1 MKKNSYSIKKPKWG
15 LIALTA
21 VFVCLFG
28 NGAVA
33 QVTNTNYHWGGTV
46 DNSWSNINN
55 WSKTGRYV
63 HTADFA
69 SGSTTI
75 TIVTANLQGAA
86 PTTVLAV
93 GHAIVGPGIPANTTV
108 TAFSATPATGVTIT
122 LSQATTAAGSAAIIQ
137 TYLKSTTLPA
147 ATTGNSTLGTTS
159 TVIIDNATLGSPV
172 ITTNPA
178 ASIILMRNQF
188 GPSSGTTLTIN
199 SGASLTV
206 NHYAASPVSLA
217 GGNIV
222 NNGTL
227 SITSTSVAAS
237 TGIVCVTPT
246 AAPSVATEYGY
257 SGSGALNINLSASTT
272 ANSAGVSVTSLN
284 ANTTYKMLFDGTTS
298 ISLGSTATSFALRT
312 AGGVNASSLIVG
324 GTGFTIGTV
333 GSPVNGGLLSLGA
346 QSSVTVNSGTTLT
359 LNSASTNITRAI
371 TSFSSSAVATNFT
384 NNGTINIQGA
394 STNSG
399 LFFSTGTSASAVPF
413 NINNV
418 GTLNLNMSCSGI
430 ATAVLATGNG
440 GGAGATG
447 TAVNINNSGSLT
459 LKNTSTATGTGFAIL
474 GSNTGEAPAVI
485 ITNSGTLNLEGT
497 VASYGLK
504 TSIINSGILNTNGE
518 LRSFSAITNAN
529 GASINFVRTAATA
542 TSKLVTFNV
551 VSPSTTSAT
560 AGATF
565 SLEGNTYTV
574 IFQKFA
580 AAFGTTLYTSVI
592 SSADTSALSQSGTL
606 TYVSGTASG
615 NIAYAPTEAVVGPPA
630 VEAVAGF
637 SASSVS
643 GALTSGT
650 ANSGTINT
658 DTASNLNTLSG
669 VSSTSSTSVIAPG
682 GSSGKGIAD
691 FKRYSW
697 LILNGKVQ
705 IQVSGNTTAGVDY
718 DQLNNS
724 FDYGGIDISNAVLDL
739 TGIYTPSA
747 DLATPIDIMNT
758 GTITPLIG
766 TFASVTGL
774 GTGWSVVYNYPNGEL
789 INSETSLPYV
799 PSRANGGKV
808 QLVYATPAPPT
819 ITQLSSNG
827 TDTITQGCTGST
839 LVILGTNFTG
849 TTGVTVNGVALTG
862 VTINSNTK
870 ITAVLPTEATSGQ
883 VVVTNAV
890 SPSTST
896 AAFTVVANTTTITAI
911 NACDSYYWANTGTT
925 YTVGGVYTGTTTNCE
940 TQQLNLTI
948 STSTPPPTTT
958 VVVCGSSYV
967 WPSNGVTYT
976 TPGTKTAVVGC
987 VTETLNLSFQSSVI
1001 PTFDAV
1007 TAICTGGSLTALPT
1021 TSTNSIPGT
1030 WSPALNNLTT
1040 TEYTFTPA
1048 EGQCA
1053 STATLTITVNSLP
1066 TATITAGGSTTICAG
1081 DSVTLTAN
1089 EGSSYLWSPGGATT
1103 QSISAATAGDY
1114 TVTVTNSN
1122 SCSATS
1128 ATTTVTLSS
1137 TPATTT
1143 GSVTL
1148 TQYGG
1153 SYTWP
1158 ANGVTYT
1165 ASATET
1171 VVTPCNIATLNLT
1184 IITTQMPSSP
1194 YALCAG
1200 ATVGSTTAGTTLK
1213 FYKDTKA
1220 TTAAFAGTTKLAAI
1234 TYYVTETPVGGT
1246 ESTPRVPITV
1256 TLAALVAP
1264 TTISSTETK
1273 VICKYMGTPNL
1284 VTFTTTPVVGGNGQ
1298 YNWTVPAG
1306 AAIVG
1311 NATGDSIQVSFEEV
1325 TNSIIT
1331 GLPGL
1336 IGSVT
1341 VDSRNDLGCLS
1352 GKPKVLSLI
1361 TKAPSAPKSVVLT
1374 YNGVV
1379 IKKAGNFVGDATK
1392 ALTLTATDISGTADH
1407 HVWSLP
1413 TNTTVV
1419 SGDAN
1424 NDLVITVHLG
1434 NVTASNDALV
1444 FSCASVG
1451 GCGSSTKSLSIARAA
1466 AGTPKAITLTDALS
1480 ATPAVAIK
1488 KLDAYTGSFKTR
1500 ALTLTAT
1507 PNATAGLQA
1516 TSYKWILPAA
1526 ATVVGGSATA
1536 VEGEAN
1542 TYTSE
1547 SNVIS
1552 VNLASVASETSFIFK
1567 VFGVNG
1573 NGISLLSKDLTCT
1586 SALPKAPAAIYAG
1599 TNTSVTGTKFLAYN
1613 PSCGEVTISVPEVFG
1628 VDNDFEIVGVSSGN
1642 TVNLTHT
1649 QGSNTATIDLATAG
1663 GSLLAKSTL
1672 TIRAIAYTATGSV
1685 YKDYIVKFGA
1695 TCSAPVKI
1703 AAEAAVADEF
1713 SVIAY
1718 PNPSAT
1724 EFTIE
1729 SSSKGATNVQ
1739 VYDMTGR
1746 LIENAQTTSNSVQ
1759 VGRNYASGVYNVI
1772 VSQGANVK
1780 TLKVI
1785 KK

>member
-15 LIALTA
+15 LIALMA

-28 NGAVA
+28 NGALA

-63 HTADFA
+63 HTADYA
-69 SGSTTI
+69 SGSTTV
-75 TIVTANLQGAA
+75 TIVTANLQGTV
-86 PTTVLAV
+86 PSTVLAT

-137 TYLKSTTLPA
+137 TYLKSTTLPS

-159 TVIIDNATLGSPV
+159 TVIIDNAALASPV

-178 ASIILMRNQF
+178 ASNVFMRNQF

-227 SITSTSVAAS
+227 SITSTSTGAS
-237 TGIVCVTPT
+237 TGILCIVPT
-246 AAPSVATEYGY
+246 ALPSVATEYGY

-272 ANSAGVSVTSLN
+272 ANSAGVNVTSLN

-312 AGGVNASSLIVG
+312 AGGASASSLIVG
-324 GTGFTIGTV
+324 GAGFTIGTV
-333 GSPVNGGLLSLGA
+333 GSPVNGGLLSLGG

-371 TSFSSSAVATNFT
+371 TSFSSSGVATNFT

-399 LFFSTGTSASAVPF
+399 LFFSVGTSASVVPF
-413 NINNV
+413 NISNG
-418 GTLNLNMSCSGI
+418 GTLNVNLSCSGI
-430 ATAVLATGNG
+430 ATAALATGNG
-440 GGAGATG
+440 GGAGAIG
-447 TAVNINNSGSLT
+447 TAVNINNSGTLT

-485 ITNSGTLNLEGT
+485 ITNSGTLNLEGS
-497 VASYGLK
+497 VATYGLK
-504 TSIINSGILNTNGE
+504 TSIINSGILNTNSE
-518 LRSFSAITNAN
+518 LRSFSTITNAN
-529 GASINFVRTAATA
+529 GASINFIRTAATA

-551 VSPSTTSAT
+551 VSPATTSAT

-606 TYVSGTASG
+606 TYVSGTASA

-630 VEAVAGF
+630 VEAIAGF

-643 GALTSGT
+643 GALSSGT

-747 DLATPIDIMNT
+747 DLTTPIDIMNT

-870 ITAVLPTEATSGQ
+870 ITAVLPTGATSGQ

-896 AAFTVVANTTTITAI
+896 AAFTVITNTTTITAI

-925 YTVGGVYTGTTTNCE
+925 YTSGGVYTGTTTNCE

-1053 STATLTITVNSLP
+1053 STATLTITVNALP

-1089 EGSSYLWSPGGATT
+1089 EGSSYLWSPGGDTT

-1165 ASATET
+1165 ASATAT

-1256 TLAALVAP
+1256 TLAPLVAP

-1311 NATGDSIQVSFEEV
+1311 NATGDSIQVSFAGV
-1325 TNSIIT
+1325 S
-1331 GLPGL
+1331 GAPGL

-1352 GKPKVLSLI
+1352 GKPKLLPLI

-1507 PNATAGLQA
+1507 PNATAGSEA
-1516 TSYKWILPAA
+1516 TSYKWVLPAA

-1552 VNLASVASETSFIFK
+1552 VNLANVATETSFIFK

-1586 SALPKAPAAIYAG
+1586 SASPKAPAAIYAG
-1599 TNTSVTGTKFLAYN
+1599 STGSGTAFAYH
-1613 PSCGEVTISVPEVFG
+1613 PSCGTVTISVPAVFG
-1628 VDNDFEIVGVSSGN
+1628 VNNDFISVSGGAVITSVSG
-1642 TVNLTHT
+1642 
-1649 QGSNTATIDLATAG
+1649 NTATIDLSGTSAV
-1663 GSLLAKSTL
+1663 AKSTI
-1672 TIRAIAYTATGSV
+1672 TIRAKALTATGFNE
-1685 YKDYIVKFGA
+1685 KDFVIKLGTA
-1695 TCSAPVKI
+1695 CAPGRMI
-1703 AAEAAVADEF
+1703 SEEIVADEF
-1713 SVIAY
+1713 NVIAY

-1739 VYDMTGR
+1739 VYDLMGR